1 MDDAQAEQRFDRI
14 ETKIDRLT
22 EVMANVARVEERL
35 IGQDARLKRHERR
48 LDETQKALKAIADET
63 ATNSFI
69 AKVGT
74 TLVATIWAGLVTTIM
89 YFFRDQ

>member
-1 MDDAQAEQRFDRI
+1 MDNTQAEQRFDRI

-35 IGQDARLKRHERR
+35 IDQDARLKRHERR

-89 YFFRDQ
+89 YFFRD